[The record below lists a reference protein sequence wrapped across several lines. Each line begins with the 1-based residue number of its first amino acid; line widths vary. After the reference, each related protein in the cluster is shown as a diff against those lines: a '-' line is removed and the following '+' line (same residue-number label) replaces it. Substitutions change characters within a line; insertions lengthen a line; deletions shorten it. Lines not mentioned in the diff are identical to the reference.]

1 MRGALTAAAVFVAG
15 LLAALSFSSAG
26 TASSSG
32 AFTLNGMVIHV
43 VDGDTLDVRLRSG
56 KRERIRVIGIDTPE
70 RGVCFFSQSSRRAS
84 ELALGKNVTL
94 RGDATQDTRDR
105 YGRLL
110 AYVDVNGHRDLGL
123 ALVQGGY
130 AAVYVFRE
138 PFQRLGR
145 YRAAAAS
152 AKGARAGAWTA
163 CSSSPPATAP
173 LPVVSPPPP
182 TQAPAP
188 GGCHPNYTKCLPV
201 VGDLDCA
208 DVRAMGKAPVQVI
221 GSDPYRLD
229 GDNDGLGCE

>member
-1 MRGALTAAAVFVAG
+1 MRGALTVAAVFVAG
-15 LLAALSFSSAG
+15 LLAALSFSSTG
-26 TASSSG
+26 TATSSG
-32 AFTLNGMVIHV
+32 AFTLNGRVIHV
-43 VDGDTLDVRLRSG
+43 VDGDTVDVRLRSG

-70 RGVCFFSQSSRRAS
+70 RGVCFFSQFSRRTS
-84 ELALGKNVTL
+84 EFALGKNVTL

-163 CSSSPPATAP
+163 CSSSPPATAALP
-173 LPVVSPPPP
+173 LAHHRRQRKHPPRADATRTTPSACRSWATSTVP
-182 TQAPAP
+182 TSGRWGRRRP
-188 GGCHPNYTKCLPV
+188 G
-201 VGDLDCA
+201 D
-208 DVRAMGKAPVQVI
+208 RR
-221 GSDPYRLD
+221 GSYRLD